1 MEVQKFI
8 ESGILSVYVLG
19 IATEEEKQEVER
31 MAALYPEIREELE
44 SLQNAVNEYV
54 AQYEVPVPTHLKQKV
69 FEKIQKTE
77 NVQTKLKSDH
87 NLEGYSVPFPSVQK
101 WKYGLVASL
110 MLLAFSALLNVQ
122 LYQNLKETQRELSIA
137 QAQNMESEKKIT
149 ALQTQYQSIEQELAL
164 LQNPDYQI
172 TYLKGLQ
179 EVAPRAYATVFWN
192 EKENKAFIFTNSLP
206 QPPQGKQYQLWALT
220 DDNIV
225 WDAGVFDWGRFSPV
239 KCFKKPQKFIITL
252 EKKGGVPKAEGAAY
266 AMGSVKS

>member
-1 MEVQKFI
+1 MQKFI

-44 SLQNAVNEYV
+44 SLQNAMNEYV
-54 AQYEVPVPTHLKQKV
+54 AQYEVPLPAHLKQKV
-69 FEKIQKTE
+69 FEKIQYTE
-77 NVQTKLKSDH
+77 NVQAGLKPNHSSDS
-87 NLEGYSVPFPSVQK
+87 YTVPFPSVQK

-110 MLLAFSALLNVQ
+110 ILLAFSALLNVQ

-137 QAQNMESEKKIT
+137 QAQNMESEKRIT
-149 ALQTQYQSIEQELAL
+149 ALQTQYQSIEQKLTL
-164 LQNPDYQI
+164 LQNPDYHI
-172 TYLKGLQ
+172 TYLQGLQ
-179 EVAPRAYATVFWN
+179 EVAPKSYATVFWN
-192 EKENKAFIFTNSLP
+192 EKENKAYIFTNSLP

-220 DDNIV
+220 DDNII
-225 WDAGVFDWGRFSPV
+225 WDAGVFDWGKFSPV

-252 EKKGGVPKAEGAAY
+252 EREGGVPKAEGAPY